1 MGAPKNRYCPR
12 CGERLSPE
20 AESCPMCAL
29 PVPPRKV
36 RRRRV
41 TLFVKLLIP
50 AAVLLTVAAAVLLP
64 RLLLTD
70 AQRFVKL
77 QKDLLLEPVLSAL
90 RASGPKKGAGTAL
103 TLTAESADPILGDYL
118 RGTCAELA
126 FSSGEGELAVR
137 AEVTLMA
144 SPILSAGVTRDG
156 PVFGVW
162 ASPLADRYYTADL
175 PKLLGR
181 FGVELPDRPETPA
194 PDGRLAA
201 RLLERYFD
209 LAASLVREDNLTV
222 EKDARIRFVSTGET
236 ADVTLYTFTPS
247 AGAARELLRLL
258 ADAVEEDEDLLEV
271 FAYYQ
276 ELRGS
281 GAAERAARRD
291 LLALSDLL
299 YELSGAPFPEGE
311 ALRWTL
317 ASAAGLP
324 RQIVVSRGA
333 FALTLELTFRD
344 GEPTFYLGAEP
355 WDVSLELS
363 PAPAENGGVE
373 LRFTLSAPE
382 ARVLEDTV
390 FTLRVRSCG
399 LVSPPELEREDIT
412 DYSVIRLLALA
423 REIGESAEEGLREI
437 LGGIPDILY
446 EGR

>member
-1 MGAPKNRYCPR
+1 
-12 CGERLSPE
+12 
-20 AESCPMCAL
+20 MCAL
-29 PVPPRKV
+29 PVPPRRS
-36 RRRRV
+36 RRRIP
-41 TLFVKLLIP
+41 LFVKLLIS

-90 RASGPKKGAGTAL
+90 RSSGSKKGAGTAL
-103 TLTAESADPILGDYL
+103 TLTAESTDPVLGDYL

-126 FSSGEGELAVR
+126 FSSGEEELAVR

-144 SPILSAGVTRDG
+144 SPILSAGVTCDG
-156 PVFGVW
+156 PVLGVW

-175 PKLLGR
+175 PELLDR

-209 LAASLVREDNLTV
+209 LAASLVREDSLTV
-222 EKDARIRFVSTGET
+222 EKDARIRFLSTGGT

-247 AGAARELLRLL
+247 AGAARELLGLL
-258 ADAVEEDEDLLEV
+258 ADAVEEDEDLLKV
-271 FAYYQ
+271 LAYYH
-276 ELRGS
+276 ELLGS
-281 GAAERAARRD
+281 GMAERAARRD

-311 ALRWTL
+311 TLRWTM
-317 ASAAGLP
+317 ASAAGIP
-324 RQIVVSRGA
+324 RQIVLSRGD

-344 GEPTFYLGAEP
+344 GEPTVFLGAEP

-363 PAPAENGGVE
+363 PVPAENGGVE

-382 ARVLEDTV
+382 ARLLQDTV
-390 FTLRVRSCG
+390 FTLRVRSCVPV
-399 LVSPPELEREDIT
+399 LPPDLEREDIT
-412 DYSVIRLLALA
+412 DYSLFRLLALA
-423 REIGESAEEGLREI
+423 REIGESAEAGLREI
-437 LGGIPDILY
+437 LSGIPDILY